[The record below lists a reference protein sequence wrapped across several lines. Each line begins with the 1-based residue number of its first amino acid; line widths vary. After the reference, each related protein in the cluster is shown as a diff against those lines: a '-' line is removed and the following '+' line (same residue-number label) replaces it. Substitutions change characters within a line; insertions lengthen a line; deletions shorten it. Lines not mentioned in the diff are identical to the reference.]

1 MATLKEQYFKE
12 RNRILRF
19 IREAKKRGY
28 YWESEAVPTIPK
40 KITPGSI
47 RRLKK
52 ITPDSLYDKAKYK
65 DKKTGEVI
73 TGKQRRYQERK
84 AASKKAAKTKAK
96 IKARERF
103 YKIQGLDFKK
113 GLGGA
118 APFTDNVLARVEN
131 ELKVWDALG
140 YWPSGLKDAK
150 EKDKNLLQHLL
161 QAAIERDGRD
171 EVAKRLEA
179 NAMRIV
185 DLVLEIL
192 YASGSEEG
200 NFRDGRTRVN
210 ADLAEMARLIN
221 GRALS
226 LSDMKSLSDLTDLSD
241 VIN

>member
-28 YWESEAVPTIPK
+28 FWEGEPVPAIPK
-40 KITPGSI
+40 KITPASI

-65 DKKTGEVI
+65 DRKTGEI
-73 TGKQRRYQERK
+73 LTGKQRRYQERK
-84 AASKKAAKTKAK
+84 AASKKAAKTKARN
-96 IKARERF
+96 KARERF
-103 YKIQGLDFKK
+103 YKTKGLDFKK
-113 GLGGA
+113 GIGA

-131 ELKVWDALG
+131 ELKAWDGLG

-150 EKDKNLLQHLL
+150 EKDKNMLQRLLQT
-161 QAAIERDGRD
+161 AIERDGRD
-171 EVAKRLEA
+171 DVAKRLEA
-179 NAMRIV
+179 NAMRIM
-185 DLVLEIL
+185 DLILEIL

-200 NFRDGRTRVN
+200 NFMDGRTRVN
-210 ADLAEMARLIN
+210 ADLAEMASLIS

-226 LSDMKSLSDLTDLSD
+226 LSEMQSLSDLTDLSD